1 VLTGSEHFYG
11 RFRDAVARLATC
23 KIVVDLGTPYRFRKE
38 LEPFAPEFG
47 GRYFAVGYHAE
58 RSFGNRNVDVE
69 GDIQA
74 LPFASGRVD
83 GVLCIEVLEH
93 VPNPQAAVDEIHR
106 VLQNGGRLLLTT
118 PFMVGYHGKAD
129 EYGDFYRYTDDGLR
143 HLLRRFGHVEVWAK
157 GGALYRRL
165 LASSLPDALR
175 ERALK
180 SSVTGPLFNA
190 LDRRLPTRSPLGWIV
205 WAEK

>member
-1 VLTGSEHFYG
+1 VLTGREHFYG

-23 KIVVDLGTPYRFRKE
+23 KIVVDLGTPFRFRKE
-38 LEPFAPEFG
+38 LEPFAPSFG
-47 GRYFAVGYHAE
+47 GRYIAVGYHAE
-58 RSFGNRNVDVE
+58 RRFGDRNVDVE

-74 LPFASGRVD
+74 LPFASGGVD
-83 GVLCIEVLEH
+83 GVVCIEVLEH
-93 VPNPQAAVDEIHR
+93 VPHPQAAVDEIHR

-118 PFMVGYHGKAD
+118 PFMVGYHGNPG

-143 HLLRRFGHVEVWAK
+143 HLLRRFRRVEVWAK

-165 LASSLPDALR
+165 LASSLPEAWR
-175 ERALK
+175 ELVLK
-180 SSVTGPLFNA
+180 SRITALLFNA
-190 LDRRLPTRSPLGWIV
+190 LDRRCPTRSPLGWIV